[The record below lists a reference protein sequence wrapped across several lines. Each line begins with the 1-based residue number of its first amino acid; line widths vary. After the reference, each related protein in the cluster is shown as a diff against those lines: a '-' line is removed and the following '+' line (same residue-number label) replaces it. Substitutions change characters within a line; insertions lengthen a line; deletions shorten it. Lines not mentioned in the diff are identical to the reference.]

1 MASPPPNQRFSNLP
15 QGGAGQR
22 ESQHLQQ
29 QQQDQ
34 QNYSNM
40 YAGNPGSESHGLGQ
54 QGQQQ
59 SAQPYNFNPVRSSA
73 SSGSG
78 SGSGSDHHASSA
90 LGRPLSPSHR
100 NSTYSMMD
108 QPGNTVGLDSTSA
121 AIARGE
127 VGANY
132 SRYSTGNLAALAQA
146 TGLGGAA
153 GGIVA
158 SNSNHRLSSLSNG
171 NGTEELQIEMDS
183 LPAAPYANSNSGL
196 LSSPSGNAPFTRSR
210 FSEYGLG
217 DASSSESPSFRD
229 STLFDSNDRRGS
241 MQYYSNNK
249 SMEDTSLL
257 WNEKNV
263 EADDFLHDPR
273 TLATQRSDRW
283 WNFPTSGRGLVNAIG
298 ISVLLGGFLALFM
311 GWPIH
316 VYVVSRGGTGSYGWN
331 MGNTNSSGQVPDIP
345 NLPSLID
352 ADTPDEVKYG
362 IRKGYNGR
370 DYQLV
375 FSDEFNE
382 DGRTFFP
389 GDDPF
394 WEAVDIHYWQ
404 TRDLEWYDPD
414 VPTTRDG
421 NLEITLTEQ
430 PIHGLNFRSGMIQ
443 SWNKLCFNKGAY
455 IEVKASLPGNSRA
468 SGYWPGIWTM
478 GNLGRAGYGAT
489 NDGMWPYSYDSCD
502 VGTLYKQR
510 FSNNTPVAAYTTG
523 GYEND
528 FTGELSVLAG
538 QRTSACTCKGQPHP
552 GPKNNVGRGAPE
564 IDILEAQVDWRGYG
578 TGSQSIQIAP
588 FDAYYN
594 WDNRSSAGMEL
605 YNSSITLLNSWKG
618 APTQEAASAV
628 TRFED
633 CYEGERYESFG
644 YEYTSGGSAD
654 SQITWSVGDI
664 PTWTLKAG
672 AFPPQD
678 DVQIG
683 QRLISEEPMYII
695 LNLAI
700 SASFQSLQF
709 DRLTFPGTF
718 RIDYVRVW
726 QPKGETSITCDP
738 DDHPT
743 TDYINRYMEYY
754 TNPNITTWPDEL
766 WPKNSLI
773 DDC

>member
-263 EADDFLHDPR
+263 EADEWVIRTTYLHCIADITCSFLHDPR

-316 VYVVSRGGTGSYGWN
+316 VCESRGVFLLVSGTVLIVYRFIDVVSRGGTGSYGWN

-394 WEAVDIHYWQ
+394 VSLLCSVIVGGSRTNAFVCQWEAVDIHYWQ

-489 NDGMWPYSYDSCD
+489 NDGMWRELSSYAFARLLYLANNASQPTLTIPAMSALCTSSASQTTPQWPLTPPEDTKMTSQASSLSLLD
-502 VGTLYKQR
+502 RGPAHVPARVSLILVRKTTLVEVHLKSISSKHKSIGAGTALDR
-510 FSNNTPVAAYTTG
+510 NPFRLLHSMRITTG
-523 GYEND
+523 
-528 FTGELSVLAG
+528 T
-538 QRTSACTCKGQPHP
+538 
-552 GPKNNVGRGAPE
+552 
-564 IDILEAQVDWRGYG
+564 I
-578 TGSQSIQIAP
+578 
-588 FDAYYN
+588 
-594 WDNRSSAGMEL
+594 
-605 YNSSITLLNSWKG
+605 
-618 APTQEAASAV
+618 
-628 TRFED
+628 
-633 CYEGERYESFG
+633 
-644 YEYTSGGSAD
+644 
-654 SQITWSVGDI
+654 
-664 PTWTLKAG
+664 
-672 AFPPQD
+672 
-678 DVQIG
+678 
-683 QRLISEEPMYII
+683 
-695 LNLAI
+695 
-700 SASFQSLQF
+700 
-709 DRLTFPGTF
+709 DRLLEWSCTTRALHCSTAGRELP
-718 RIDYVRVW
+718 
-726 QPKGETSITCDP
+726 PKKP
-738 DDHPT
+738 
-743 TDYINRYMEYY
+743 
-754 TNPNITTWPDEL
+754 L
-766 WPKNSLI
+766 LQ
-773 DDC
+773 